1 MILRLSKLVLGA
13 LGLWGLVLL
22 GAAPVPA
29 DEPEYLSAIADL
41 PLPPG
46 LVEDVDAGLNFDKP
60 GGRIVEAL
68 ARGAIAKSDVA
79 AFYRATLPALG
90 WKPLVDAPSGSRW
103 LRGGETLSV
112 DIVEGTSP
120 VVVRFSI
127 TPN

>member
-1 MILRLSKLVLGA
+1 MVLRPTITVLGA
-13 LGLWGLVLL
+13 LGLWGLVVLR
-22 GAAPVPA
+22 AVPA
-29 DEPEYLSAIADL
+29 PAGEPEYLNAIADL

-46 LVEDVDAGLNFDKP
+46 LVEDVDAGLSFDKP

-68 ARGAIAKSDVA
+68 ARGALAKSDVA

-120 VVVRFSI
+120 IVVRFSI